1 MTSRDRLQDEQY
13 WEIILERNKGL
24 WAPEW
29 EVEGDQGGLP

>member
-24 WAPEW
+24 WALEW
-29 EVEGDQGGLP
+29 GVERDQGGLP